1 MVQPA
6 SAPFGRTRATTDAA
20 VAAVALIALLPL
32 MAAIALVVKLESR
45 GPAIFGQRRLG
56 RYGEPF
62 TVLKFRTMAQ
72 GAPSEP
78 HRRYVAQ
85 LTELG
90 TASDGGLQKLTSDPR
105 VTRVGAIL
113 RKLSLDELPQ
123 LINVVRGEM
132 SLVGPR
138 PALEYELHYYRPEHF
153 ERFLVRPGLTGLW
166 QVSGRA
172 RLGFLE
178 MLDLDVEYVRRRSLR
193 LDLRILWLTPRALIG
208 ETA

>member
-1 MVQPA
+1 M
-6 SAPFGRTRATTDAA
+6 DAA
-20 VAAVALIALLPL
+20 VAAVALVALLPL
-32 MAAIALVVKLESR
+32 MAAIALAVKLESR
-45 GPAIFGQRRLG
+45 GPGIFGQRRLG
-56 RYGEPF
+56 RYSEPF
-62 TVLKFRTMAQ
+62 TVLKFRTMVE

-113 RKLSLDELPQ
+113 RRLSLDELPQ

-138 PALEYELHYYRPEHF
+138 PALEYELRYYRPEHF

-178 MLDLDVEYVRRRSLR
+178 MLDLDVEYVRGRCLR
-193 LDLRILWLTPRALIG
+193 LDLQILWLTPRAMIG